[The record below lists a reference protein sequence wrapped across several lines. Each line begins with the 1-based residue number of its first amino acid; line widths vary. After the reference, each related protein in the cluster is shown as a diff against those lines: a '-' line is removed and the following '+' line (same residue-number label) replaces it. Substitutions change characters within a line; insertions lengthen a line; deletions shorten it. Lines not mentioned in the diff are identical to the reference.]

1 MENCAFFAKIN
12 FAETFAHFLAMS
24 GKVKSFPIVDGALIS
39 DTYPKSFLIPA
50 NKRCIGRIRKDIIFI
65 PGGNAGILEP
75 WCHPSWEWTLQEEL
89 KRSITIS

>member
-1 MENCAFFAKIN
+1 MHSLHQQPHRRDVPLRLPKYLNEGNLVKIAIFAKVN

-50 NKRCIGRIRKDIIFI
+50 NIRMH
-65 PGGNAGILEP
+65 
-75 WCHPSWEWTLQEEL
+75 WS
-89 KRSITIS
+89 

>member
-1 MENCAFFAKIN
+1 MENCTIFAKIN

-50 NKRCIGRIRKDIIFI
+50 NKRCIGRIRKDIIFV

-75 WCHPSWEWTLQEEL
+75 WCHLGWEWTLQEEL